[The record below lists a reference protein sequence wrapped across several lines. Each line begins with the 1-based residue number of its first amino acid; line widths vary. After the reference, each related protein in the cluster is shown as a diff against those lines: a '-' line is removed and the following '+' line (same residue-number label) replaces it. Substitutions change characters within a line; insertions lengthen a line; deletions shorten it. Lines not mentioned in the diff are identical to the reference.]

1 MTKIRCAENRC
12 KYNKENICTAK
23 EINLSAN
30 SIMTLWEGRREFN
43 TCNTFEES
51 EESKEMR
58 KAIEKFFKKEN
69 RNG

>member
-1 MTKIRCAENRC
+1 
-12 KYNKENICTAK
+12 
-23 EINLSAN
+23 
-30 SIMTLWEGRREFN
+30 MTLWEGRREFN